1 MDITNDRT
9 VIREV
14 GMGSLNTEIQ
24 GFLYLFQVELHL
36 ELVHLPTQTKVI
48 YKDLTFNQSA
58 EHLNQIWIREAW
70 RLLKVC
76 EMQLLINVHQTEYF
90 VLSFIFL

>member
-1 MDITNDRT
+1 
-9 VIREV
+9 
-14 GMGSLNTEIQ
+14 MGSLNTEIQ

-58 EHLNQIWIREAW
+58 EHLNQIWIREA
-70 RLLKVC
+70 
-76 EMQLLINVHQTEYF
+76 
-90 VLSFIFL
+90 